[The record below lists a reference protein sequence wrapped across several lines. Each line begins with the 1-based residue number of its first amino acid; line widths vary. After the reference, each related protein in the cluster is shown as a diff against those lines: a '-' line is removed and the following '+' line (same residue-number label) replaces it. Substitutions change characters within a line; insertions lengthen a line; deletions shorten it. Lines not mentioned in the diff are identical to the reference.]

1 VPAIRRHDRKE
12 ETVGRK
18 RRPRLR
24 AFAEE
29 LARRYTEITDP
40 NELIV
45 AGEVLVDG
53 IVNRNPASLVGSG
66 ASITLRRRV
75 PLRGEAKLRAALASF
90 CVAVE
95 GRVAL
100 DVGAAAGGFTR
111 VLLEHGASR
120 VYAVDAGYGQLL
132 GSLRQ
137 DPRVVNHERVN
148 VAALD
153 AELVPDRIELVTVD
167 LSYLSLAR
175 AVPQLAALRIHPNAD
190 LVALVKPMFELGLPH
205 PPTDPSVLAA
215 SLDRARRG
223 LEACDWRVLA
233 SMRSP
238 VRGSRD
244 AIEYLIH
251 ARRAKAHAGT
261 TVPRSQR

>member
-1 VPAIRRHDRKE
+1 M
-12 ETVGRK
+12 GRT

-24 AFAEE
+24 ALAEE
-29 LARRYTEITDP
+29 LARRHTEITDP
-40 NELIV
+40 SELIA

-53 IVNRNPASLVGSG
+53 IVNRNPASLVRRG
-66 ASITLRRRV
+66 ASITLRMRR
-75 PLRGEAKLRAALASF
+75 PLRGETKLRAALAAF
-90 CVAVE
+90 GVAVE

-100 DVGAAAGGFTR
+100 DAGAAAGGFTR

-137 DPRVVNHERVN
+137 NPRVINLERVN

-153 AELVPDRIELVTVD
+153 VELVPDGIELITVD
-167 LSYLSLAR
+167 LSYVSLAR

-205 PPTDPSVLAA
+205 PPTDATALAA
-215 SLDRARRG
+215 SLDHARQG
-223 LEACDWRVLA
+223 IEACDWCVVA
-233 SMRSP
+233 STRSP
-238 VRGSRD
+238 VRGSRG
-244 AIEYLIH
+244 AIEYLLH
-251 ARRAKAHAGT
+251 ARRAKAQAGT
-261 TVPRSQR
+261 TSPRSQR